1 MAKGDEKWINFF
13 VITNPMYWIYFL
25 VLFSSNM
32 YRKLPK
38 SIHNKLYMYRKLR
51 K

>member
-32 YRKLPK
+32 YRKLSK
-38 SIHNKLYMYRKLR
+38 SIHNKL
-51 K
+51 